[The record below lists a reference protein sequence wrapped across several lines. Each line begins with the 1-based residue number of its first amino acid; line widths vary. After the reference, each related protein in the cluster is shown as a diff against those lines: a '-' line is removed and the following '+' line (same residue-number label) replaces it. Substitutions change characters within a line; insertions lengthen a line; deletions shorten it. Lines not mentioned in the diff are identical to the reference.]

1 MINQNLTSDDILKK
15 YNSILINLNIVA
27 SINKNDKLYI
37 HNSELVRH
45 PYSSTRVFT
54 RWWNNYNR
62 KDCIKFINELY
73 EDISSLIIALLSI
86 SIKTDATI
94 KKRHHR
100 KIKKKARARK
110 VKLIASCKNTKRGLL
125 HLMITYKDDPD
136 FSDFINKILGIIDKM
151 D

>member
-73 EDISSLIIALLSI
+73 EDISSLIDIPGYPGI
-86 SIKTDATI
+86 SQANPGDLWISRISWDI
-94 KKRHHR
+94 SGYLR
-100 KIKKKARARK
+100 I
-110 VKLIASCKNTKRGLL
+110 S
-125 HLMITYKDDPD
+125 
-136 FSDFINKILGIIDKM
+136 
-151 D
+151 